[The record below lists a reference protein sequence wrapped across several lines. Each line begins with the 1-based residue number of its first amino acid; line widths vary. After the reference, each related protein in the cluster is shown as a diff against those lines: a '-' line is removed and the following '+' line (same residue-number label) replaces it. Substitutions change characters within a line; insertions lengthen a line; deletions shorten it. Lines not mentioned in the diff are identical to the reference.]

1 MNKLTLEQIKN
12 IKNAEK
18 IKLKLKV
25 SISMIPPRLKRSKRV
40 TEEWFKRQEVKIQ
53 KEQKLKELIKNSIRH
68 KCTEMLY
75 NCSNKICKDVAR
87 YISSFVI

>member
-40 TEEWFKRQEVKIQ
+40 TEEWFKRQEVKRQ
-53 KEQKLKELIKNSIRH
+53 KEQKLKELIKNSVRQS
-68 KCTEMLY
+68 
-75 NCSNKICKDVAR
+75 SNGEKDLLCDN
-87 YISSFVI
+87 